1 MLSSIFGASPTPS
14 NSLESAAELVEN
26 SFSIPDLGNV
36 LSGLTTGANSPV
48 NINLK
53 NPDDTIYPKKW
64 SDDAPYSQ
72 SEAALRQQIHI
83 PSTFT
88 YGKVPPIILVPGTG
102 AIGGEN
108 FETNFIKLFTGSSF
122 ADPVWIN
129 PPTYQLG
136 DAQKESEVVAYA
148 INYISGISGNVNVST
163 LGWSQGNIQIRWA
176 TKYWPSTRNSTSD
189 HISISADYAGTVI
202 FSGLSDLLIGAGV
215 GSTPSLLQ
223 QGYYSNFIDVLRSN
237 GGDSAYVPTTSL
249 YSGFFDEIV
258 EPQQGTGASAYTLD
272 AHNVGVTNAEVN
284 VVCSEDSAAG
294 FFNTHE
300 SMLYNALSYALAVD
314 ALTHPGPGDIGRLDL
329 ETVCSQVAAPGL
341 SLEDVVET
349 EATIPIAAAAILL
362 YPDRTTT
369 KPAISPY
376 ASASPAPSPA

>member
-1 MLSSIFGASPTPS
+1 MI
-14 NSLESAAELVEN
+14 
-26 SFSIPDLGNV
+26 
-36 LSGLTTGANSPV
+36 
-48 NINLK
+48 
-53 NPDDTIYPKKW
+53 
-64 SDDAPYSQ
+64 
-72 SEAALRQQIHI
+72 
-83 PSTFT
+83 
-88 YGKVPPIILVPGTG
+88 PGTG

-129 PPTYQLG
+129 PPTFQLG

-148 INYISGISGNVNVST
+148 INYISGISGNSNVSV
-163 LGWSQGNIQIRWA
+163 LGWSQGNPQIRWA
-176 TKYWPSTRNSTSD
+176 TKYWPSTRNITSD
-189 HISISADYAGTVI
+189 HIAISADFAGTVI

-223 QGYYSNFIDVLRSN
+223 QGYHSEFVNVLLSN

-258 EPQQGTGASAYTLD
+258 EPQQGTGASAYVND
-272 AHNVGVTNAEVN
+272 AHHVGVTNAEVN
-284 VVCSEDSAAG
+284 VVCGEESAAG

-314 ALTHPGPGDIGRLDL
+314 ALTHPGPGDISRLDL
-329 ETVCSQVAAPGL
+329 ESVCNQVAAPGL
-341 SLEDVVET
+341 SLEDIIET
-349 EATIPIAAAAILL
+349 EATIPIAAAAILT

-369 KPAISPY
+369 EPAISAY
-376 ASASPAPSPA
+376 ARATPAASPA